1 MKYILGID
9 QSTQGTKAI
18 LVDGH
23 GAIAARADRSHR
35 QIINEQGWVS
45 HDLEEI
51 YGCVLEACR
60 DVIENS
66 GVDKSQIAAIGISN
80 QRETS
85 AMWDSSGKPLNYAVV
100 WQCARAAGIA
110 GELREWGQEIRERTG
125 LELSP
130 YFPAAKLAWLLRNT
144 QELPPEKDIRLG
156 TIDAWLI
163 YKLTKGGSFM
173 TDYSNAS
180 RTQLFNIHDLKWDA
194 KVCDIFK
201 IPVECLP
208 QVIDSDGLFGMTD
221 LDGLLDKPVP
231 IHGAAGDSHAALFA
245 QGCHKPGMIKATY
258 GTGSSV
264 MMNTGDVCVK
274 SGHGLVTSLAWGVD
288 GRVDYVLEGN
298 INYTGAVISWLRDD
312 VELIDSPSETEA
324 LALEAN
330 PEDSTV
336 LVPAFSGLSA
346 PYWVDNARAMLWGMT
361 RTTGKKEIAK
371 AALESIALQINA
383 VFSAMEKDSGQKILE
398 LRADG
403 GATSNRFLMQAQSDF
418 SDVTVA
424 VSPVQE
430 LSALGAAYMAGLGAD
445 VYDMEDI
452 FRQREMVRFSPKTDP
467 EKRRRKLED
476 WDRAV
481 AAASA
486 C

>member
-1 MKYILGID
+1 MEYILGID

-23 GAIAARADRSHR
+23 GAIVARATRSHR
-35 QIINEQGWVS
+35 QIINELGWVS

-51 YGCVLEACR
+51 YGSVIEACR
-60 DVIENS
+60 EVIENS
-66 GVDKSQIAAIGISN
+66 GVDRSQIAAIGISN

-144 QELPPEKDIRLG
+144 QDLPSERDIRLG
-156 TIDAWLI
+156 TIDAWLV
-163 YKLTKGGSFM
+163 YNLTKGESFK

-180 RTQLFNIHDLKWDA
+180 RTQLFNIHDLQWDSRA
-194 KVCDIFK
+194 CEIFR
-201 IPVECLP
+201 IPAGCLP
-208 QVIDSDGLFGMTD
+208 QVIDSDGFFGTTD
-221 LDGLLDKPVP
+221 LEGLLPKPVAV
-231 IHGAAGDSHAALFA
+231 HGAAGDSHAALFA
-245 QGCHKPGMIKATY
+245 QGCHRPGMIKATY

-264 MMNTGDVCVK
+264 MMNTGDTCVK
-274 SGHGLVTSLAWGVD
+274 SGHGLVTSLAWGVN
-288 GRVDYVLEGN
+288 GQVNYVLEGN

-312 VELIDSPSETEA
+312 LELIDDPAETEK

-330 PEDSTV
+330 PEDNTV

-346 PYWVDNARAMLWGMT
+346 PYWVDNARALLWGMS
-361 RTTGKKEIAK
+361 RTAGKKEIAK

-383 VFSAMEKDSGQKILE
+383 VFAAMEKDSGQKILE

-403 GATSNRFLMQAQSDF
+403 GATSNKFLMQAQSDF

-430 LSALGAAYMAGLGAD
+430 LSALGAAYMAGLGAG

-452 FRQREMVRFSPKTDP
+452 FRQREMVRFSPEMDP
-467 EKRRRKLED
+467 EKRLRKLEN
-476 WDRAV
+476 WDKAV